1 VDGLKKPSIDKD
13 VDMYAAAL
21 RSLQKIS
28 GLPSQEVVRIIG
40 REFGAMISDKIAS
53 DQVPEVL
60 GRLNAMLEGEE
71 LGHSEVR
78 SWSPIVLLVTGCI
91 GCERDP
97 DYAGGRVTCPLR
109 EGIIEAV
116 LQKKTGRK
124 VSVQGRVVGKGVG
137 TKTCEFEIR
146 V

>member
-1 VDGLKKPSIDKD
+1 MKKPSIDKD

-78 SWSPIVLLVTGCI
+78 S
-91 GCERDP
+91 
-97 DYAGGRVTCPLR
+97 
-109 EGIIEAV
+109 
-116 LQKKTGRK
+116 
-124 VSVQGRVVGKGVG
+124 
-137 TKTCEFEIR
+137 
-146 V
+146 